1 MASMMDTYRAKV
13 IHKRKAKM
21 TKTIFVVQAYEY
33 EREGK
38 LIDSCIL
45 EVYAKTE
52 DEAVKKAKAYIKK
65 KNYRINQVIE
75 K

>member
-1 MASMMDTYRAKV
+1 
-13 IHKRKAKM
+13 M

-45 EVYAKTE
+45 ELYAKTE